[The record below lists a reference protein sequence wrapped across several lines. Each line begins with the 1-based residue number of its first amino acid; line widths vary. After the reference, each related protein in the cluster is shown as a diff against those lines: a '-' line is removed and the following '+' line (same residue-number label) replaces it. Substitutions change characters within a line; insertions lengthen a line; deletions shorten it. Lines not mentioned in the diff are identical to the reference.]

1 MFPVTVKHAFGEVK
15 IDKKPERVV
24 ALGWND
30 LAVASALGA
39 PVVGAVR
46 YFDPANPNLPYIATK
61 YGDDVLALDA
71 MNLNF
76 EKIASYNP
84 DVILA
89 VTSNQLDQ
97 AKVEK
102 LNKIAPTVA
111 YPKSLY
117 GSTMAEETELIGK
130 ALGRAEEAKKLLDDA
145 QAKIEAVK
153 KELPKLEGKSYLFG
167 QARGTVLPLVVGKDN
182 LSTKFMNSL
191 GLKVPAQFADVRAS
205 DQLAPGTI
213 GISYE
218 EAAKLDSADVLF
230 MTFAGGQDL
239 ETFKTNP
246 ITRELKVV
254 KENRYQATEI
264 SVAQL
269 LQAPNAAG
277 VGWLLDKLE
286 PTLRTIGA

>member
-1 MFPVTVKHAFGEVK
+1 MFPVTIKNAYGETR
-15 IDKKPERVV
+15 IEKKPERVV
-24 ALGWND
+24 VLGWND

-46 YFDPANPNLPYIATK
+46 YFDPANPNLPYITQK
-61 YGDDVLALDA
+61 YGEDVLGLDA
-71 MNLNF
+71 ANVNL
-76 EKIASYNP
+76 EKVASYNP
-84 DVILA
+84 DLILA

-97 AKVEK
+97 ARYDK
-102 LNKIAPTVA
+102 LSQIAPTVA

-130 ALGRAEEAKKLLDDA
+130 ALGRTEEAAKLLADA
-145 QAKIEAVK
+145 NAKIEATK
-153 KELPKLEGKSYLFG
+153 QELPKLAGRTYLFG

-191 GLKVPAQFADVRAS
+191 GLKVPDAFANVQAS

-218 EAAKLDSADVLF
+218 EAARLDSADVLF

-246 ITRELKVV
+246 VTRELKVV
-254 KENRYQATEI
+254 KEGRYQATEI

-277 VGWLLDKLE
+277 VGWLLDQLK
-286 PTLRTIGA
+286 PTLKTIGA